1 MEVNTF
7 KSLFG
12 KDLYKQPLQ
21 NKRGQKRGNCGFP
34 RNCHEFHV
42 LHGSA
47 FMESVDTCENH
58 AFHIPSVTRKRVETV
73 VWGPRKHG
81 KFGKLVYHYLAS
93 FHETAES

>member
-1 MEVNTF
+1 ME
-7 KSLFG
+7 
-12 KDLYKQPLQ
+12 YKHKVQIKNYALDFPRIWTVLLMQPPLQ

-58 AFHIPSVTRKRVETV
+58 TFHIPWIIRKEWKPWLGV
-73 VWGPRKHG
+73 
-81 KFGKLVYHYLAS
+81 
-93 FHETAES
+93 HESMESSEN